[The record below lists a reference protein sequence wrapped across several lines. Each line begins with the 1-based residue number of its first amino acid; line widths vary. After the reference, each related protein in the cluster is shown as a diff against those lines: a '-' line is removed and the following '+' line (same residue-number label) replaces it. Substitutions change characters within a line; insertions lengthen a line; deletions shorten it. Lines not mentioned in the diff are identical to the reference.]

1 MQKGLPIMSTMA
13 PAPKYMTA
21 HMVPP
26 AMVEYTN
33 ATLSTLLTSPVRPFA
48 SLTETIFDMA
58 VGREYE
64 DTIGGTAEV
73 PGFDPKT
80 GRAGKD
86 CYDRVDQPGVS
97 GLYQLFF

>member
-1 MQKGLPIMSTMA
+1 MRLEKDKAYIDGIIKANAEKAGYYANKDAAQGSEKGWISG
-13 PAPKYMTA
+13 KD
-21 HMVPP
+21 
-26 AMVEYTN
+26 
-33 ATLSTLLTSPVRPFA
+33 PVVVVQR
-48 SLTETIFDMA
+48 
-58 VGREYE
+58 GREYE

-97 GLYQLFF
+97 GLYQLFFLMCGSH